1 MSAELRGFVALH
13 PSHVW
18 LLSSEIPDSVSWG
31 HLEAGQ
37 DLRGLGFVT
46 NLSVPVFSQRV
57 TRHCVFGFGT
67 LILLRVATDLYLPG
81 PQGSN

>member
-1 MSAELRGFVALH
+1 MSAEPQDFVALH
-13 PSHVW
+13 PSYVW

-46 NLSVPVFSQRV
+46 DFSVPVF
-57 TRHCVFGFGT
+57 
-67 LILLRVATDLYLPG
+67 LKE
-81 PQGSN
+81 

>member
-1 MSAELRGFVALH
+1 MPSLPLTLRRRFDMSAELQGFVALH

-46 NLSVPVFSQRV
+46 NFSVPVF
-57 TRHCVFGFGT
+57 
-67 LILLRVATDLYLPG
+67 LRE
-81 PQGSN
+81 